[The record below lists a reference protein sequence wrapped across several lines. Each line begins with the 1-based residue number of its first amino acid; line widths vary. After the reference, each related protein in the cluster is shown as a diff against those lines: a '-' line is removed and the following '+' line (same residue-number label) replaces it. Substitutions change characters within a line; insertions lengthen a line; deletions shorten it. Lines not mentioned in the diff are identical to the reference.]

1 MNEYMNENGME
12 ENYRM
17 DEPDALGNY
26 ANDAPL
32 NEYGFPCVYKENG
45 KIDKSQSV
53 CYLPVPMGFE
63 YNVEWL
69 QALQFNETEISVFS
83 EVLYLIGRLTE
94 RRLASRVNLST
105 GQRYYTQGDISII
118 LYMYNFCVKN
128 SNSSLL
134 QDSKFMSSHLNKLYN
149 LRNTENPN
157 SDRGSIAQMT
167 RQILASFPKK
177 FDRFPRRVEIVGIE
191 DETFKIYNSDN
202 YVKYDKLYTLQDGTN
217 VGSDYITII
226 TDKVPAIKWRG
237 KKQVDDVCYLSLADS
252 DTMGMETSKE
262 ALYLLKVNRDYVKFR
277 PTFYIYLSSKEE
289 PGIKVDGN
297 VYNLNYYKII
307 GESGVII
314 TVAIGVH
321 QLGKHERNKIPAS
334 EYVQAIAYYPE
345 EAYTKLML
353 VAKEVYANP
362 KVRGMKVEPIKGN
375 CSLEDFLEYSK
386 NLSVEEREALE
397 YEASHQDTD

>member
-1 MNEYMNENGME
+1 MNENGME

>member
-1 MNEYMNENGME
+1 
-12 ENYRM
+12 
-17 DEPDALGNY
+17 
-26 ANDAPL
+26 
-32 NEYGFPCVYKENG
+32 
-45 KIDKSQSV
+45 
-53 CYLPVPMGFE
+53 
-63 YNVEWL
+63 
-69 QALQFNETEISVFS
+69 
-83 EVLYLIGRLTE
+83 
-94 RRLASRVNLST
+94 
-105 GQRYYTQGDISII
+105 
-118 LYMYNFCVKN
+118 
-128 SNSSLL
+128 
-134 QDSKFMSSHLNKLYN
+134 
-149 LRNTENPN
+149 
-157 SDRGSIAQMT
+157 MT

>member
-314 TVAIGVH
+314 TVD
-321 QLGKHERNKIPAS
+321 
-334 EYVQAIAYYPE
+334 
-345 EAYTKLML
+345 
-353 VAKEVYANP
+353 
-362 KVRGMKVEPIKGN
+362 VRKTRRF
-375 CSLEDFLEYSK
+375 CD
-386 NLSVEEREALE
+386 
-397 YEASHQDTD
+397 Q